1 MATESV
7 ATDITPKPSRSF
19 RLEER
24 HIAKLRRHL
33 IDAIQAQTE
42 LDRITAAIKGA
53 AEAGWPASHLTS
65 NALAPRSVEM
75 DVYEAADLVHL
86 LDVLEEV

>member
-1 MATESV
+1 MAIESV
-7 ATDITPKPSRSF
+7 ATDNAAKPSRCF
-19 RLEER
+19 RLDEM
-24 HIAKLRRHL
+24 HIEPLRRHL

-53 AEAGWPASHLTS
+53 AEAGWPASYLTS
-65 NALAPRSVEM
+65 EALSPRSVEM
-75 DVYEAADLVHL
+75 DVYETAEMVHL